1 MPANPDVLLLH
12 QAAQEADR
20 IREAFDSSFDRD
32 VTLRVAE
39 TPEESLTA
47 IEDAEVVLTL
57 ALSDEQLAAAES
69 LSWVQAMNAG
79 VDTYPTERLAE
90 RGITLTNST
99 GIHGEQIGQQVLAYL
114 LLFERRIYEGMRQQ
128 RAGEWERYEAGELG
142 DETLGIVG
150 TGAIGGRV
158 AEFGQTMGM
167 DVVGTKRD
175 PSTAP
180 DAVDECYPPADLDSV
195 LERSDYLVVACP
207 LTDETRGLIGEAELA
222 RLDDD
227 AVLVNIARGPIVDQ
241 DALVAALEA
250 DALRGAALDVSDP
263 EPMPEDSPL
272 RSMHN
277 VVMTPHV
284 AGSTPY
290 YFDRAVELFARNYRA
305 HVDGDDLANVIV

>member
-1 MPANPDVLLLH
+1 MAADPDVLLLH
-12 QAAQEADR
+12 QAAQEAHR
-20 IREAFDSSFDRD
+20 IRDAFDTAFERD
-32 VTLRVAE
+32 ITLEVAT
-39 TPEESLTA
+39 TPEESLDL

-57 ALSDEQLAAAES
+57 ALSEEQLDAADS
-69 LSWVQAMNAG
+69 LQWVQAMNAG
-79 VDTYPTERLAE
+79 VDTYPTARLSERE
-90 RGITLTNST
+90 ITLTNSA
-99 GIHGEQIGQQVLAYL
+99 GIHGEQIGQQVLGYL

-128 RAGEWERYEAGELG
+128 RAGEWSRYEAGELG

-150 TGAIGGRV
+150 CGAIGGRV

-180 DAVDECYPPADLDSV
+180 AAVDDCYGPDDLDAVLD
-195 LERSDYLVVACP
+195 RSDYLVVACP
-207 LTDETRGLIGEAELA
+207 LTDETRGLIGESELA

-241 DALVAALEA
+241 DALIEALQNER
-250 DALRGAALDVSDP
+250 LRGAALDVSDP

-277 VVMTPHV
+277 VVTTPHV

-305 HVDGDDLANVIV
+305 YVDGETLENVIV

>member
-12 QAAQEADR
+12 QAVEEADR
-20 IREAFDSSFDRD
+20 IREAFDSSIDRD
-32 VTLRVAE
+32 VTLCVAE

-57 ALSDEQLAAAES
+57 ALSDDQLAAAES
-69 LSWVQAMNAG
+69 LEWVQAMNAG
-79 VDTYPTERLAE
+79 VDSYPSERLAE
-90 RGITLTNST
+90 RGITLTNSS
-99 GIHGEQIGQQVLAYL
+99 GIHAEQIGQQVLGYL

-142 DETLGIVG
+142 DETLGVVG
-150 TGAIGGRV
+150 LGAIGGRV

-167 DVVGTKRD
+167 EAVGTKRD

-180 DAVDECYPPADLDSV
+180 AAADRCYPPAELDGV
-195 LERSDYLVVACP
+195 LDRSDYLVVACP

-227 AVLVNIARGPIVDQ
+227 AVLINIARGPVVDQ
-241 DALVAALEA
+241 EALIATLED

-272 RSMHN
+272 RSMPN

-305 HVDGDDLANVIV
+305 YVDGEELENVID

>member
-1 MPANPDVLLLH
+1 MPANPDVFLLH
-12 QAAQEADR
+12 QAADEADR
-20 IREAFDSSFDRD
+20 IRDAFDASFDRD

-39 TPEESLTA
+39 TPEDSLSA
-47 IEDAEVVLTL
+47 IEDAEVVLTV
-57 ALSDEQLAAAES
+57 ALSDEQLDAAES
-69 LSWVQAMNAG
+69 LEWVQAMNAG
-79 VDTYPTERLAE
+79 VDTYPTDRLAE
-90 RGITLTNST
+90 RGVTLTNSS
-99 GIHGEQIGQQVLAYL
+99 GIHAEQIGQQVLGYL

-128 RAGEWERYEAGELG
+128 RAGEWSRYDAGELG
-142 DETLGIVG
+142 DETLGVVG
-150 TGAIGGRV
+150 LGAIGGRV

-180 DAVDECYPPADLDSV
+180 AAVDDCYPPEDLAPV
-195 LERSDYLVVACP
+195 LDRSDYLVVACP

-241 DALVAALEA
+241 DALIAALR
-250 DALRGAALDVSDP
+250 DDTLRGAALDVSDP

-272 RSMHN
+272 RSMPN

-305 HVDGDDLANVIV
+305 YVEGDPLENVIV